1 MHDHVKGEYT
11 TGHGET
17 KAYKAADP
25 DLLAWVHIAFTDS
38 FLTTH
43 ELYGA
48 EEIPGGPDEY
58 VSQWS
63 KSVAPLGLT
72 TAPMSRAELK
82 REIKRYRDEGILATS
97 ETTKQVVE
105 FIRKPPLSK
114 TALLAYDRM
123 FDGAVASIPPEFQ
136 EMLGLK
142 GKSLKVAGPIT
153 RGLLKSLRMALGPA
167 SPMEEAAVARL
178 IRIGELPASYGS
190 NKD

>member
-1 MHDHVKGEYT
+1 MHDHVKGQYT

-58 VSQWS
+58 VAQWS

-72 TAPMSRAELK
+72 AAPMSRAELK

-97 ETTKQVVE
+97 EKTRQVVE

-123 FDGAVASIPPEFQ
+123 FDGAVASIPQEFQ

-178 IRIGELPASYGS
+178 IRIGELPSHYNS
-190 NKD
+190 P

>member
-1 MHDHVKGEYT
+1 MHDHVKGEYQT
-11 TGHGET
+11 NSGET
-17 KAYKAADP
+17 KAYKAADS

-63 KSVAPLGLT
+63 KSVEPLGLT

-82 REIKRYRDEGILATS
+82 REIKRYRDEGILGTS
-97 ETTKQVVE
+97 DTTKRVVE

-123 FDGAVASIPPEFQ
+123 FDGAVASIPAEFQ
-136 EMLGLK
+136 HMLGLK

-153 RGLLKSLRMALGPA
+153 RGILTSLRMALGPA
-167 SPMEEAAVARL
+167 SPMEEAAIARL
-178 IRIGELPASYGS
+178 IRIGELPENYASI
-190 NKD
+190 

>member
-1 MHDHVKGEYT
+1 MHDHVKGQYQQAMVKLR
-11 TGHGET
+11 HT
-17 KAYKAADP
+17 K
-25 DLLAWVHIAFTDS
+25 LQILI
-38 FLTTH
+38 FLRGSTSHLQIHFNYART
-43 ELYGA
+43 LWRRRNSWW
-48 EEIPGGPDEY
+48 PDEY

-82 REIKRYRDEGILATS
+82 REIKRYRDEGILGTS
-97 ETTKQVVE
+97 ETTKRVVE

-123 FDGAVASIPPEFQ
+123 FDGAVASIPAEFQ

-153 RGLLKSLRMALGPA
+153 RGILTSLRMALGPA
-167 SPMEEAAVARL
+167 SPMEEAAIARL
-178 IRIGELPASYGS
+178 IRIGELPENYVS
-190 NKD
+190 N